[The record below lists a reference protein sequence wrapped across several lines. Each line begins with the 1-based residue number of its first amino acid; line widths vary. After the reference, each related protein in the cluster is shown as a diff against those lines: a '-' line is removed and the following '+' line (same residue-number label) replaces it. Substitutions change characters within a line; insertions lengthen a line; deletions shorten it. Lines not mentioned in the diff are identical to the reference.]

1 MLSMP
6 GGITGLFN
14 IFEYENESL
23 KYNIKKKNEDIKK
36 YGLLDYSSFDKYLSK
51 ELYDKLPC
59 KYMAISIGKGF
70 KSWNIIQSYIDR
82 WARRI
87 SH

>member
-36 YGLLDYSSFDKYLSK
+36 YGLLDYPSLINIYLKNCMISYHVSIW
-51 ELYDKLPC
+51 LYL
-59 KYMAISIGKGF
+59 
-70 KSWNIIQSYIDR
+70 
-82 WARRI
+82 
-87 SH
+87 

>member
-23 KYNIKKKNEDIKK
+23 KYNIKKKNKDIKK

-59 KYMAISIGKGF
+59 RYMVISIGKDF
-70 KSWNIIQSYIDR
+70 ISWNTIQSYIDR
-82 WARRI
+82 WARRL

>member
-1 MLSMP
+1 MLSMA
-6 GGITGLFN
+6 GGITDLFN

-36 YGLLDYSSFDKYLSK
+36 YGLLDYPSFDKYLSK

-59 KYMAISIGKGF
+59 KYMDISIGKGF
-70 KSWNIIQSYIDR
+70 ISWNTIQSYIDR

>member
-23 KYNIKKKNEDIKK
+23 KYNIKKKNKDIKK
-36 YGLLDYSSFDKYLSK
+36 YGLLDYSLFDKYLSK

-59 KYMAISIGKGF
+59 KYMAISIGKDF
-70 KSWNIIQSYIDR
+70 ISWNTIQSYIDR
-82 WARRI
+82 WAGRL